1 VLENKV
7 SNSSKLFTPFWKEYQ
22 LIDAGGGKKLERFG
36 DVYTIRPELQAY
48 FKSVQPFTEWEKL
61 ATYIFKEQTTIKG
74 TWISKS
80 SNSDNSWR
88 ITFEGLQFNLE
99 LSTFK
104 HIGIFP
110 EQVEN
115 WKFIQQNLI
124 SGNRFLNLFAYT
136 GIASIVARN
145 TGASVTHVDSVK
157 SLVNWAKKNME
168 INNLSDIRWIL
179 DDALVFAQKEVKRG
193 NKYDMLVMDPPA
205 FGYGAKGEKWILEEK
220 LPMLLD
226 VASKLLNEKGIL
238 ILNTY
243 SPKLSL
249 SDLKKQTFRFFE
261 ASKVEAKELW
271 TKTASGR
278 ELFYGNLIRVKK

>member
-1 VLENKV
+1 MSD
-7 SNSSKLFTPFWKEYQ
+7 SNKLFTPSWKEYQ

-36 DVYTIRPELQAY
+36 DVYTIRPDLQAY

-61 ATYIFKEQTTIKG
+61 ATYIFKEQSTTKG
-74 TWISKS
+74 TWIKKS
-80 SNSDNSWR
+80 NRPNDSWR
-88 ITFEGLQFNLE
+88 ITFEGLQFILE
-99 LSTFK
+99 LSAFK

-115 WKFIQQNLI
+115 WKFIQQNLHT
-124 SGNRFLNLFAYT
+124 GDRFLNLFAYT
-136 GIASIVARN
+136 GAASIVARN

-157 SLVNWAKKNME
+157 SLLNWAKSNME

-205 FGYGAKGEKWILEEK
+205 FGFGAKGEKWILEEK
-220 LPMLLD
+220 LPALLE
-226 VASKLLNEKGIL
+226 VASKLLSDKGIL

-243 SPKLSL
+243 SPKLTL
-249 SDLKKQTFRFFE
+249 VELKNQTFRFFE
-261 ASKVEAKELW
+261 RSKVEAQELW
-271 TKTASGR
+271 GKTGSGR
-278 ELFYGNLIRVKK
+278 ELFYGNLIRIKN